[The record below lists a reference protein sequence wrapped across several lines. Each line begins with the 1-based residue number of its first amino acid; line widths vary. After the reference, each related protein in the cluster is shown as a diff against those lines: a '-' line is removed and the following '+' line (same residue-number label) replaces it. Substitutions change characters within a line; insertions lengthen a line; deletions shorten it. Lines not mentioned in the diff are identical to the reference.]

1 MHQPDRSTWLT
12 ELSERGWTVQDDFF
26 PASFWEALN
35 VSKNHLTPHDLHSAG
50 TGRSATFQAQ
60 SVRGDRIQWLEEEQP
75 KHRPILHHL
84 QDLCHTLK
92 QELWLPLSNQEAHLA
107 CYAPGTGYARHV
119 DGFSHG
125 NARLVSLVSYL
136 NPQWK
141 PQDGGCLRL
150 HLEEGPHDIQPLWG
164 RTVLFLSE
172 SIEHEVLAAQA
183 ERWSLACWFR
193 RG

>member
-92 QELWLPLSNQEAHLA
+92 QELWLPLSLA
-107 CYAPGTGYARHV
+107 LIH
-119 DGFSHG
+119 
-125 NARLVSLVSYL
+125 
-136 NPQWK
+136 
-141 PQDGGCLRL
+141 
-150 HLEEGPHDIQPLWG
+150 I
-164 RTVLFLSE
+164 
-172 SIEHEVLAAQA
+172 
-183 ERWSLACWFR
+183 
-193 RG
+193 